1 MEHTTTIKYVK
12 ISPKKLRFLLGGVKK
27 MDPIRALATLRYDN
41 RKTSHLLLKAIKSAV
56 DSAKRTLNIDEN
68 LLKFKILEVSEGPAI
83 KRSRAGGRGTAKLF
97 KRRSSH
103 IRIVLI
109 TQEASIQPSLLQN
122 KNKTEI
128 KENIQDT
135 NAKAEVEEKKKI
147 SKLKIK
153 NSKTVNKTVTK
164 KKS

>member
-27 MDPIRALATLRYDN
+27 MDPIRAIATLRYDN
-41 RKTSHLLLKAIKSAV
+41 RKTSHLLLKAVKSAV
-56 DSAKRTLNIDEN
+56 DSAKRALNIDEN

-103 IRIVLI
+103 IRIVLVA
-109 TQEASIQPSLLQN
+109 QEPSVVPSKEKIKPAEAVKPQE
-122 KNKTEI
+122 KPEI
-128 KENIQDT
+128 KKT
-135 NAKAEVEEKKKI
+135 KKI
-147 SKLKIK
+147 SKPKVK
-153 NSKTVNKTVTK
+153 NL

>member
-27 MDPIRALATLRYDN
+27 MDPIRAMATLRYDN
-41 RKTSHLLLKAIKSAV
+41 RKTSYLLLKAVKSAV
-56 DSAKRTLNIDEN
+56 DSAKKTLNIEEN

-103 IRIVLI
+103 IRIVLE
-109 TQEASIQPSLLQN
+109 TQEAKIQTSPSV
-122 KNKTEI
+122 K
-128 KENIQDT
+128 KEET
-135 NAKAEVEEKKKI
+135 KKAE
-147 SKLKIK
+147 SKVTKVAEAKTKPAIK
-153 NSKTVNKTVTK
+153 NSKPVKKTVTK